1 MGTRGL
7 GLLLVLTFVIA
18 VGTII
23 QDFRFDNSIARERA
37 VSLGVDREVGSL
49 SVALANLRA
58 AQAGYLASGQDP
70 AFWMT
75 QVADVS
81 ADVDAAIRR
90 HRAAATHEAAR
101 KRYDAAAAALAA
113 FTAIDNRARS
123 YVRTEQRLLASD
135 LVFVDSIEAL
145 AKLSGELDA
154 ARAAEMSASQAR
166 LSRLQTL
173 RFAMN
178 ALAMGFVLA
187 VALFFKRAS
196 VEAAAPAA
204 EPVTPIAEALGLG
217 RLAPPAPRA
226 PIPVPEHALSLVDA
240 AALCGDLA
248 KVTDTRDVP
257 ALFERAAGV
266 LAAKGAVLWV
276 ADAGGARLR
285 PSLTHGYSDRVLA
298 KMGPLQVD
306 AENATSL
313 AYRSKRP
320 QTVHGEAPGS
330 PGAIAVPLL
339 AASGCVGVLAAETRQ
354 QKPGH
359 DVLPVA
365 QMIAAQFA
373 ALVTTADAPGQKTG

>member
-1 MGTRGL
+1 MGARGL

-18 VGTII
+18 AGTVI
-23 QDFRFDNSIARERA
+23 QDFRFDNSVARERA
-37 VSLGVDREVGSL
+37 AGLGVDREVGSL

-58 AQAGYLASGQDP
+58 AQAAYVVNGQDP

-75 QVADVS
+75 QVSDVS
-81 ADVDAAIRR
+81 AEIDGAIRR
-90 HRAAATHEAAR
+90 RRAATTQETAR

-113 FTAIDNRARS
+113 FTAVDGRART
-123 YVRTEQRLLASD
+123 YVRNEQRLLASD
-135 LVFVDSIEAL
+135 LVFVDSIEAI
-145 AKLSGELDA
+145 ARLSGELDA
-154 ARAAEMSASQAR
+154 ARAAELSASDAR
-166 LSRLQTL
+166 LSRLEML

-178 ALAMGFVLA
+178 ALTIGFVLA

-196 VEAAAPAA
+196 VEAIAPAVA
-204 EPVTPIAEALGLG
+204 PTALPAGSHGPGRIASPPSPAAVPDQSLN
-217 RLAPPAPRA
+217 LA
-226 PIPVPEHALSLVDA
+226 DA

-248 KVTDTRDVP
+248 KVTDSRDVP
-257 ALFERAAGV
+257 ALFDRAAAV
-266 LAAKGAVLWV
+266 LAARGAVLWV
-276 ADAGGARLR
+276 ADAGGSRLR

-306 AENATSL
+306 AENVTSL
-313 AYRSKRP
+313 AYRSMRP
-320 QTVHGEAPGS
+320 QTVHGAAPGS

-339 AASGCVGVLAAETRQ
+339 SASGCVGVLAAETRQ

-365 QMIAAQFA
+365 QMIAAQLA